1 MEKNYYDNHFEQF
14 LKETVDDFRM
24 YPSRKVWTSIYN
36 NIQPGRR
43 WPSLPIMLLMLMTFS
58 FLGSSNKYEIR
69 KFETANQ
76 NINLERDKEN
86 IAGNNP
92 IHSDSKNATNIS
104 GNQALFAEAA
114 LSENNSS
121 NLVPDQEG
129 QQTFSSNQTIAL
141 ASAKGKANLSSS
153 LTETLKNTNDAITNE
168 LAENNSIKTGEI
180 TAEEPTLIRN
190 KITKQS
196 KAYIEKETLIA
207 LRDGNLKPDFNN
219 YEELTVPRDNR
230 QLLSIRSPRVKKRN
244 ITYLSDRET
253 IEDIAFHNKP
263 VNKWK
268 GRAGYS
274 FYATPSVGYRQLNS
288 TMETKNYAQSLS
300 NGTSGLVSENN
311 QLEHAPGFNL
321 ELGGNYFYRL
331 TKNLRLKAGIQI
343 NYTNYRIHAKEI
355 DHPTMTMLLVN
366 NPTTGSQELVSFAS
380 SLANVNGG
388 THLNSSTFQFSL
400 PIGADLK
407 LAGNEDLQW
416 MIGGTIQPT
425 LVIGGNPYL
434 VSADMKNYI
443 NDPSMLRRL
452 NINSSIE
459 TFLSYRMK
467 NGATLN
473 AGPQFRYQL
482 LSTYNKQNVYDEK
495 LYNIGFKIGISK
507 NL

>member
-14 LKETVDDFRM
+14 LKESVDDFRM

-69 KFETANQ
+69 KFEAANQ
-76 NINLERDKEN
+76 KINFEKDKEN
-86 IAGNNP
+86 IAGNHP
-92 IHSDSKNATNIS
+92 IHSAGNSATKMPN
-104 GNQALFAEAA
+104 NQASYAQAT
-114 LSENNSS
+114 LSDNKSNN
-121 NLVPDQEG
+121 LILDQAS
-129 QQTFSSNQTIAL
+129 QQTLIPNQTIVL

-153 LTETLKNTNDAITNE
+153 STETLEFTNDAISNE
-168 LAENNSIKTGEI
+168 LEENSSLTINATVAENYSTPNNI
-180 TAEEPTLIRN
+180 
-190 KITKQS
+190 S
-196 KAYIEKETLIA
+196 KPGQVSSEKETNTA
-207 LRDGNLKPDFNN
+207 FRDGSLKEDFNQ
-219 YEELTVPRDNR
+219 YDELTVSARNQ
-230 QLLSIRSPRVKKRN
+230 QLLSIRSPRVKKRS

-268 GRAGYS
+268 GRAGYT

-288 TMETKNYAQSLS
+288 TMETKNYTQTLS
-300 NGTSGLVSENN
+300 NGTAGIVSESN
-311 QLEHAPGFNL
+311 QLDHAPGFNL

-366 NPTTGSQELVSFAS
+366 NPTTGSQELVSCAS

-388 THLNSSTFQFSL
+388 THLNSSTFQFSF

-407 LAGNEDLQW
+407 LAGNEDFQW

-425 LVIGGNPYL
+425 LVMGGNPYL

-482 LSTYNKQNVYDEK
+482 LSTYNKQYVYDEK

>member
-36 NIQPGRR
+36 NVQPGRR

-86 IAGNNP
+86 IAGNIP
-92 IHSDSKNATNIS
+92 SHSISKNATNIS
-104 GNQALFAEAA
+104 GNQALFADAS
-114 LSENNSS
+114 LSENTSN
-121 NLVPDQEG
+121 NLVQDQEG
-129 QQTFSSNQTIAL
+129 RQTLISNQTIAL
-141 ASAKGKANLSSS
+141 ASAKGKANLVSS
-153 LTETLKNTNDAITNE
+153 TATLEYTNEAITNE
-168 LAENNSIKTGEI
+168 LAENSSLTTTE
-180 TAEEPTLIRN
+180 TTTLKSSSVSNNIS
-190 KITKQS
+190 KQGQS
-196 KAYIEKETLIA
+196 SFEKETNTA
-207 LRDGNLKPDFNN
+207 FPDGSLKEDFNQ
-219 YEELTVPRDNR
+219 YDELTVSTGNQ
-230 QLLSIRSPRVKKRN
+230 QLPSIRSPRVKKRS

-253 IEDIAFHNKP
+253 VEDIAFHNKP
-263 VNKWK
+263 ANKWK

-366 NPTTGSQELVSFAS
+366 NITTGSQELVSFAS

-425 LVIGGNPYL
+425 LVMGGNPYL

-482 LSTYNKQNVYDEK
+482 LSTYNKQYVYDEK